1 MAGIYHEACA
11 GPAGIK
17 DQTTGRSE
25 SVLMAAE
32 HAVQDVTVLR
42 REISVLHSLCVTR
55 AST

>member
-1 MAGIYHEACA
+1 MAGLDHEACA

-32 HAVQDVTVLR
+32 HAVRDVAVLR
-42 REISVLHSLCVTR
+42 RKTTVLHSLCVTR
-55 AST
+55 A